1 MINSFI
7 GKTFG
12 YNRNKSLTKDYEEI
26 SHRINDNKQFTKIKI
41 KIWDSPS
48 SEGYKPIVI
57 SQIKFT
63 HGLLLVYDITNIQS
77 FLHLDEWMKT
87 IINNKEIN
95 KYPVLLVGNKIDLQ
109 EKREVTFEQAKSF
122 ANKYNIQ
129 YYETSAKTKQG
140 IKEVFL
146 SLINE
151 VYYQIT
157 YTLPNITYNDFNI
170 YHNQDYRLQD

>member
-1 MINSFI
+1 MKTSINNIKYPFLSIVIVGNSKSGKTEMINSFFR
-7 GKTFG
+7 KTFG

-26 SHRINDNKQFTKIKI
+26 SHRINDNKQSTKIKI

-48 SEGYKPIVI
+48 SEGYQPIVI

-95 KYPVLLVGNKIDLQ
+95 K
-109 EKREVTFEQAKSF
+109 S
-122 ANKYNIQ
+122 
-129 YYETSAKTKQG
+129 
-140 IKEVFL
+140 
-146 SLINE
+146 
-151 VYYQIT
+151 
-157 YTLPNITYNDFNI
+157 NDRVN
-170 YHNQDYRLQD
+170 